1 MSVSSAKGMLAR
13 LKKLER
19 TRGASADMVAWV
31 RDTFTDALAQGRM
44 CPMDGPV
51 VMRCLLGWMTDGH
64 ARTGTAGEGLLS

>member
-1 MSVSSAKGMLAR
+1 MGNVKAMLDR
-13 LKKLER
+13 VRKLER

-44 CPMDGPV
+44 CPLEGPG

>member
-1 MSVSSAKGMLAR
+1 MGNVKAMLDR
-13 LKKLER
+13 VRKLER

-31 RDTFTDALAQGRM
+31 RDTFTDELAQGRM

>member
-1 MSVSSAKGMLAR
+1 MSISSAKGMLAR

-19 TRGASADMVAWV
+19 TCGASADMVAWV

-51 VMRCLLGWMTDGH
+51 VMGCLLGWLSEGT
-64 ARTGTAGEGLLS
+64 ARAGTAGEGLLR

>member
-1 MSVSSAKGMLAR
+1 MGNVKAMLDR
-13 LKKLER
+13 VRKLER

-44 CPMDGPV
+44 CPMDVPV
-51 VMRCLLGWMTDGH
+51 VMGCLLGWMTDGH